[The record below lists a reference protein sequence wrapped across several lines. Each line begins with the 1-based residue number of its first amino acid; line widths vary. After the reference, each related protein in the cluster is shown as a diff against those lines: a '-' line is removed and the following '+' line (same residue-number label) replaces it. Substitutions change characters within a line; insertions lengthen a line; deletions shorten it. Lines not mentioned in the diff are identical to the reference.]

1 MSAVAVS
8 PFERFAAVFR
18 EEHRV
23 VRDLGQHLPGTHG
36 VTVFVGI
43 DEIQEQVAHDAVLLA
58 KHGREPFER

>member
-23 VRDLGQHLPGTHG
+23 VRDLLLDLVDAYET
-36 VTVFVGI
+36 VTPCV
-43 DEIQEQVAHDAVLLA
+43 
-58 KHGREPFER
+58 PERC